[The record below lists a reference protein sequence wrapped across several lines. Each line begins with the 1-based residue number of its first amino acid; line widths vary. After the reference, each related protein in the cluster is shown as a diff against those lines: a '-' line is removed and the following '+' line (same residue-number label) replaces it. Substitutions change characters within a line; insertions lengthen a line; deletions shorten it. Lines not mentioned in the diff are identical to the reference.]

1 MRARLLGSLVYGWDV
16 DSLRGGRRKGARVGM
31 EEVVFGDGARIEL
44 GGEET
49 GRGKI
54 LGAKKKESSF
64 RYLSICPYRYD
75 GLHTRVAANGWF

>member
-1 MRARLLGSLVYGWDV
+1 VRARLLGSLVYGWDV

-31 EEVVFGDGARIEL
+31 EEVVFGDGEL

-54 LGAKKKESSF
+54 LGAKKKGIILPLF
-64 RYLSICPYRYD
+64 IHLS
-75 GLHTRVAANGWF
+75 LSL

>member
-1 MRARLLGSLVYGWDV
+1 
-16 DSLRGGRRKGARVGM
+16 M

-54 LGAKKKESSF
+54 LGAKKKGIILPLF
-64 RYLSICPYRYD
+64 IHLS
-75 GLHTRVAANGWF
+75 LSL